1 MKKRILILLILSMIL
16 TFIFPIIAQAAPK
29 DIFLS
34 EGLVLETLGVLE
46 GNEKGDLMLKDKLS
60 RQDMVVLVSRLYKE
74 ENSASRFLKSSN
86 FLDISDDY
94 YSPYIAWSVNKG
106 LINGMD
112 KNTFGYNKNVTVH
125 QYMAVL
131 LRVLGYDQ
139 ESKLWNTVPDLAESL
154 GLMNGLKYNPKS
166 EVNRGQMAV
175 MTLNALNLNMKGSSL
190 VLAEKLN
197 LHVSYRN

>member
-1 MKKRILILLILSMIL
+1 MIL

>member
-1 MKKRILILLILSMIL
+1 MKKRLLILIIFSMIL
-16 TFIFPIIAQAAPK
+16 TFIFPIKAQATPK

-34 EGLVLETLGVLE
+34 EGLVLETLGVLQ
-46 GNEKGDLMLKDKLS
+46 GNEKGDLMLNDKLS

-74 ENSASRFLKSSN
+74 ENTASRFIKSSK
-86 FLDISDDY
+86 FLDITDDY

-154 GLMNGLKYNPKS
+154 GLMNGLKYNPNS
-166 EVNRGQMAV
+166 QLSRGQMAV
-175 MTLNALNLNMKGSSL
+175 MTLNTLNLNMKGSSL

-197 LHVSYRN
+197 LHVSYSN